1 MVPVVNE
8 PMMGTFFHVTK
19 QTSGNHLWDRK
30 NIAECGD
37 WFIGGFVDATFSGSF
52 KTVSYI

>member
-1 MVPVVNE
+1 MNPRWALFSMLQN
-8 PMMGTFFHVTK
+8 K
-19 QTSGNHLWDRK
+19 QVEIIFAIEK